1 MNEFI
6 QVYMYGNSMVW
17 ASLGS
22 IIGLYIVTSTFLPKL
37 YELKL
42 YSIFT
47 YIEMRYESPLITNIT
62 LVVGLGSAF
71 FHLIALSFL
80 TALAFSTL
88 INIPIWVNLVIL
100 NSIATIYTLCGGMK
114 ASKVFEN
121 SPGLTGLLISAA
133 YSATLSTLSTGL
145 NSFATVVFKVN
156 YKFVLFEKIY
166 LYFFRP

>member
-1 MNEFI
+1 M
-6 QVYMYGNSMVW
+6 
-17 ASLGS
+17 A
-22 IIGLYIVTSTFLPKL
+22 
-37 YELKL
+37 
-42 YSIFT
+42 
-47 YIEMRYESPLITNIT
+47 
-62 LVVGLGSAF
+62 
-71 FHLIALSFL
+71 ALSYFHECDPVL
-80 TALAFSTL
+80 SGELENSDQL
-88 INIPIWVNLVIL
+88 IPYL
-100 NSIATIYTLCGGMK
+100 